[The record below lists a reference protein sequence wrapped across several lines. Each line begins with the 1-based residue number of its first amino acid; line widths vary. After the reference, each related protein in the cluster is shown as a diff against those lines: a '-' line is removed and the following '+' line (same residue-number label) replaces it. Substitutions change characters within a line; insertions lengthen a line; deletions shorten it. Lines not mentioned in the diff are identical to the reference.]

1 MTRTRHFGVAGFVA
15 PGYLPGPFSLV
26 RSTTMHAA
34 APHPRRDVWLRE
46 VRETLAL
53 TAPLALTQLGH
64 VAMLT
69 TDVVL
74 IGRLGEEALAAG
86 ALGHVVLFS
95 AFVIGMGTVMATAPL
110 AAQAFGAKRPR
121 TLRRVVRQ
129 GLWVALLLTV
139 PFCLL
144 VAPVAGGMLRLLGQ
158 PPTVA
163 ALAHEFLSTLLWC
176 LPGAIGF
183 TVLRNFAAA
192 VDRPMPALWVMLA
205 GVPVNAL
212 LAWALI
218 FGRLG
223 APRLEL
229 AGAGLASALV
239 NFAMFVAMLFI
250 ATRMAPF
257 RRYRILGRFWRPDW
271 VIFRRIF
278 TLGLPIAGVFL
289 MEYGIIAFAAVMM
302 GWIGATAIAA
312 HQIALQIASISFM
325 VPFGIGQAATVRV
338 GHALGRGDP
347 EGVRRAGW
355 CAFALGLVFMAG
367 MSLLIVTMP
376 ATLAALFIDPAAPG
390 GARVVELA
398 AGLLLIAAAFQ
409 LSDGAQ
415 TIGLQALRGLN
426 DTTVPMAIA
435 LAGYWAIGFPA
446 GYGLG
451 FVAGWGATGIW
462 IGLAAGL
469 GAVAVMATW
478 RFVRMTSP
486 GAVRA
491 LGAVGR

>member
-1 MTRTRHFGVAGFVA
+1 M
-15 PGYLPGPFSLV
+15 Y
-26 RSTTMHAA
+26 AA
-34 APHPRRDVWLRE
+34 APHSRRDVWLRE
-46 VRETLAL
+46 IRETLAL
-53 TAPLALTQLGH
+53 TGPLALTQLGQ

-95 AFVIGMGTVMATAPL
+95 ALVIGMGTVMATAPL
-110 AAQAFGAKRPR
+110 AAQAYGAGRPR

-129 GLWVALLLTV
+129 GLWIALLLTL

-144 VAPVAGGMLRLLGQ
+144 VAPVAGDILRALGQ
-158 PPTVA
+158 PAGVA
-163 ALAHEFLSTLLWC
+163 ARAHEFLSTLLWC

-183 TVLRNFAAA
+183 VVLRNFAAA
-192 VDRPMPALWVMLA
+192 VGRPLSALWVMLA
-205 GVPVNAL
+205 GVPLNAL

-218 FGRLG
+218 FGHLG
-223 APRLEL
+223 APRLEM

-239 NFAMFVAMLFI
+239 NLFMFAAMLAI

-271 VIFRRIF
+271 STFRRIF
-278 TLGLPIAGVFL
+278 TLGMPIAGAFL

-312 HQIALQIASISFM
+312 HQVALQIASISFM

-338 GHALGRGDP
+338 GHAVGRGDAD
-347 EGVRRAGW
+347 GVRRAGW
-355 CAFALGLVFMAG
+355 CAFVLGVAFMAA
-367 MSLLIVTMP
+367 MSALIVAMP
-376 ATLAALFIDPAAPG
+376 ESLAALFIDPAAPG
-390 GARVVELA
+390 GARVVEQA
-398 AGLLLIAAAFQ
+398 ATLLLIAAAFQ
-409 LSDGAQ
+409 MADGAQ

-426 DTTVPMAIA
+426 DTAVPMAIA
-435 LAGYWAIGFPA
+435 LFGYWVIGFPA

-451 FVAGWGATGIW
+451 FTAGLGATGIW

-478 RFVRMTSP
+478 RFARMTAP
-486 GAVRA
+486 RRATA
-491 LGAVGR
+491 LGAIAL